1 MIASFHLPAPDPLQ
15 PALHAYGIAECCEA
29 LDVSRS
35 GYYDH
40 LAKPDR
46 PRHRRDELL
55 AGQIEAE
62 FVASRR
68 TYGSRRILRKLR
80 SRGRR
85 HSRRR
90 IVKLMARRKLAAI
103 QKGRRRPKTTDSRH
117 GGPIAPNLLQK
128 APLPARPN
136 QVWVTD
142 VTYIETTAGWRYLS
156 ATLDLC
162 TRKIVAWNLFDSL
175 ETSLCTTTL
184 RLALEAERPDTH
196 ALILHSDRGA
206 QYASIEFRS
215 QLALSRITQSMSR
228 KGNCYDNAFMESF
241 WATFKAECLPH
252 KLIPAPDQ
260 LQLLTFDYMHTFY
273 NPSRLHSSLDYQSPL
288 DFERNLN
295 QPPSINQN

>member
-1 MIASFHLPAPDPLQ
+1 MISAFHHPFPEPQGTTAPAY
-15 PALHAYGIAECCEA
+15 AIAECCEA
-29 LDVSRS
+29 LAVSRS

-46 PRHRRDELL
+46 TRHQCDEVL
-55 AGQIEAE
+55 AHQIETE
-62 FVASRR
+62 FNASRK
-68 TYGSRRILRKLR
+68 TYGARRILRKLR
-80 SRGRR
+80 SQGRR

-90 IVKLMARRKLAAI
+90 IIKLMARRKLRAL
-103 QKGRRRPKTTDSRH
+103 QKGRYRPKTTDSRH

-128 APLPARPN
+128 APLPTRPN

-162 TRKIVAWNLFDSL
+162 TRKIVAWNLFDTL

-184 RLALEAERPDTH
+184 QLALEAERPDSH
-196 ALILHSDRGA
+196 ALILHSDRGV
-206 QYASIEFRS
+206 QYASLEFRS

-241 WATFKAECLPH
+241 WATFKAECLPN
-252 KLIPAPDQ
+252 KLIPMPQQ

-288 DFERNLN
+288 DFEQNLN
-295 QPPSINQN
+295 QSPNTNQN

>member
-1 MIASFHLPAPDPLQ
+1 MITAFHHPAGEPQRPVT
-15 PALHAYGIAECCEA
+15 PAFAIAECCDA
-29 LDVSRS
+29 LRVSRS

-40 LAKPDR
+40 LAKPER
-46 PRHRRDELL
+46 TRHQHDEVL
-55 AGQIEAE
+55 AHQIETE
-62 FVASRR
+62 FHASRK

-80 SRGRR
+80 SQGRR

-90 IVKLMARRKLAAI
+90 IVKLMAKRKLRAF
-103 QKGRRRPKTTDSRH
+103 QKGRYRPKTTDSRH

-128 APLPARPN
+128 APPPNRPH

-175 ETSLCTTTL
+175 ETTLCTTTL
-184 RLALEAERPDTH
+184 QLALEAERPDTH
-196 ALILHSDRGA
+196 SLIYHSDRGV
-206 QYASIEFRS
+206 QYASLEFRS
-215 QLALSRITQSMSR
+215 QLAISRITQSMSR
-228 KGNCYDNAFMESF
+228 QGNCYDNAFMESF
-241 WATFKAECLPH
+241 WATFKAECLPN
-252 KLIPAPDQ
+252 KLIPTPQQ

-288 DFERNLN
+288 DFERSLN
-295 QPPSINQN
+295 QSLTHNQN

>member
-1 MIASFHLPAPDPLQ
+1 MITAFHHPSPEPPRNAAPAY
-15 PALHAYGIAECCEA
+15 AIAECCEA
-29 LDVSRS
+29 LAVSRS

-40 LAKPDR
+40 LAKPER
-46 PRHRRDELL
+46 THHQHDEVL
-55 AGQIEAE
+55 AAQIETE
-62 FVASRR
+62 FNASRK
-68 TYGSRRILRKLR
+68 TYGARRILRKLR
-80 SRGRR
+80 SQGRR

-90 IVKLMARRKLAAI
+90 IVRLMAKRKLRAF
-103 QKGRRRPKTTDSRH
+103 QKGRYRPKTTDSRH

-128 APLPARPN
+128 VPLPSRSN

-184 RLALEAERPDTH
+184 QLALEAERPDTH
-196 ALILHSDRGA
+196 SLIYHSDRGV
-206 QYASIEFRS
+206 QYASLEFRS
-215 QLALSRITQSMSR
+215 QLAISRITQSMSR
-228 KGNCYDNAFMESF
+228 QGNCYDNAFMESF
-241 WATFKAECLPH
+241 WATFKAECLPN
-252 KLIPAPDQ
+252 KLISTPQQ

-288 DFERNLN
+288 DFERKLN
-295 QPPSINQN
+295 QSLTNNQN